1 MSLPEMWHK
10 TVNSFVSQMLATIIT
25 SPEYRRVH
33 SIGQVKR
40 IVCDTIALLF
50 QYFTPL

>member
-33 SIGQVKR
+33 SDRASQA
-40 IVCDTIALLF
+40 DSL
-50 QYFTPL
+50 